1 MAMAQPMHHASAD
14 IGHLGKTLT
23 TDEVQSQ

>member
-1 MAMAQPMHHASAD
+1 MAMAQPAPHASVD